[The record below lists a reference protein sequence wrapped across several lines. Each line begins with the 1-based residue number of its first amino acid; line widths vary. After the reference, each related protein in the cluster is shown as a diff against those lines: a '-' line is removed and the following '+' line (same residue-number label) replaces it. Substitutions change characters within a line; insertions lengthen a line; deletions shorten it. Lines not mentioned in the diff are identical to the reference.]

1 MIAISVLDKATPE
14 AFEQICALLP
24 QLRNNPLNTYTQ
36 PSYEELTNLVADP
49 TAALVVVKDDDR
61 IVGMAT
67 LFVLARVGEV
77 AGYVEDV
84 VVDSAYR
91 GQGLATKLM
100 TTLIDTARARGV
112 KDLDLTS
119 RPAREAANRL
129 YQKLGFKLRPTNPYR
144 LTIK

>member
-1 MIAISVLDKATPE
+1 MITVSILEKATPE
-14 AFEQICALLP
+14 AFKQICALLP
-24 QLRNNPLNTYTQ
+24 QLRNNPAHTYTE
-36 PSYEELTNLVADP
+36 PSYEELVDLVADQ

-61 IVGMAT
+61 IIGMAT
-67 LFVLARVGEV
+67 LFVLARVGEI

-100 TTLIDTARARGV
+100 TTLIETAKARGV

-119 RPAREAANRL
+119 RPAREAANHL
-129 YQKLGFKLRPTNPYR
+129 YQKLGFEVRPTNPYR
-144 LTIK
+144 LKIK